1 MLAFLNKDSICS
13 SCRELN
19 FYPETPARLLFDC
32 SGNIKK
38 NHVKSTTSFLS
49 MCPLLAGQFITVLKK
64 ELETV
69 ETPDIKFMSK
79 PSPKIA

>member
-1 MLAFLNKDSICS
+1 
-13 SCRELN
+13 
-19 FYPETPARLLFDC
+19 
-32 SGNIKK
+32 
-38 NHVKSTTSFLS
+38 